1 MESGIRRLSTTSTST
16 RQPSSVRSM
25 PMTHSGTRP
34 VSSASW
40 RAAERAMSIALAF
53 FRGLSVRPDCSG
65 ASEDSS
71 AARSVARS
79 DRSADGAAFLL
90 GGRLAAAF
98 LVGAF
103 LAAAFLLG
111 AFLVVPVAAE
121 SLLSLCVSE
130 PLLSL
135 CSVVAMGQ
143 RTSPPR

>member
-1 MESGIRRLSTTSTST
+1 M
-16 RQPSSVRSM
+16 
-25 PMTHSGTRP
+25 
-34 VSSASW
+34 
-40 RAAERAMSIALAF
+40 
-53 FRGLSVRPDCSG
+53 
-65 ASEDSS
+65 
-71 AARSVARS
+71 ARSVARS

-90 GGRLAAAF
+90 GGRLAAAC

-103 LAAAFLLG
+103 LAAAFLLGAFLLG